1 MGTFIPGLYGDAGTA
16 PDNSASSETWRFDDG
31 ASLSY
36 DWAAHRYR
44 VELPSGTV
52 EVRVGASEVR
62 VSGGAVSLKAPKISL
77 EGPVEIA
84 GTLTVSGD
92 ILGGGSIIDTAGNS
106 NHHTH

>member
-1 MGTFIPGLYGDAGTA
+1 GPHDVA
-16 PDNSASSETWRFDDG
+16 DDIQG
-31 ASLSY
+31 QSL
-36 DWAAHRYR
+36 D
-44 VELPSGTV
+44 
-52 EVRVGASEVR
+52 
-62 VSGGAVSLKAPKISL
+62 SGGAVSLKAPKISL

>member
-1 MGTFIPGLYGDAGTA
+1 M
-16 PDNSASSETWRFDDG
+16 
-31 ASLSY
+31 
-36 DWAAHRYR
+36 
-44 VELPSGTV
+44 
-52 EVRVGASEVR
+52 R
-62 VSGGAVSLKAPKISL
+62 VSDGAVSLKAPKISL